1 MFSNLNRRRCL
12 LGAAALL
19 LVGASHALDAPKG
32 KVILSITG
40 NIQFKNASD
49 RADFDMDMLAALP
62 QHSFTTKT
70 PWFKESKKFTG
81 PLLRDVLAAAG
92 AQGGTL
98 KAVALNDFKIE
109 IPVSDTQQF
118 PMLLARLLDDTPM
131 PIREKGP
138 LFIVYPFD
146 TNTEL
151 QSARYYS
158 RSAWQ
163 LRTLNV
169 Q

>member
-1 MFSNLNRRRCL
+1 MFSNLSRRQCL
-12 LGAAALL
+12 LGATALL
-19 LVGASHALDAPKG
+19 LTGTSHALDAPKG
-32 KVILSITG
+32 KVILSVIG
-40 NIQFKNASD
+40 NIKFKNADD

-62 QHSFTTKT
+62 QHSFTTLT
-70 PWFKESKKFTG
+70 PWDKESKNFTG
-81 PLLRDVLAAAG
+81 PRLRDVLAAVG
-92 AQGGTL
+92 AQGSIL
-98 KAVALNDFKIE
+98 KAEALNNFKVE

-118 PMLLARLLDDTPM
+118 SMVLARLMDDKPM

-138 LFIVYPFD
+138 LFITYPFD

-151 QSARYYS
+151 HSARYYS

-163 LRTLNV
+163 LRTIEV

>member
-1 MFSNLNRRRCL
+1 MFSSPSRRQCL

-19 LVGASHALDAPKG
+19 LTGTSHALDAPKG

-40 NIQFKNASD
+40 NIRFKNAGD

-62 QHSFTTKT
+62 QHSFTTSN
-70 PWFKESKKFTG
+70 PWYKELKKFTG

-92 AQGGTL
+92 AQGSTL
-98 KAVALNDFKIE
+98 KAVALNEFKVD
-109 IPVSDTQQF
+109 IPVADTRQF
-118 PMLLARLLDDTPM
+118 SMVLARLMDDKPM
-131 PIREKGP
+131 LIREKGP

-146 TNTEL
+146 ANPEL
-151 QSARYYS
+151 HSARYYS

-163 LRTLNV
+163 LRTLEV